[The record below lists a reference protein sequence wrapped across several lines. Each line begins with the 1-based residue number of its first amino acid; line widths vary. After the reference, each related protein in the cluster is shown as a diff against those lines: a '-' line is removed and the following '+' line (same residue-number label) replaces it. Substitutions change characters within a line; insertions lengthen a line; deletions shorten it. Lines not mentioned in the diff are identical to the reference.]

1 MPLLRPTRTA
11 VLLGLLVLLAAQ
23 AFMGT
28 SSSATGAVSDAE
40 REDMTTLAAHLG
52 INLEEAIRGYSWRD
66 DLSEV
71 IAMIEELYPDDLS
84 SSAKT
89 SPTGAWISFAGEVP
103 AGVRPMLKQFN
114 DTYPH
119 VSVELRADAG
129 YSRKEKAEAIKA
141 VHYTVLGH
149 EKGLDAGSGLKKGPT
164 FSR

>member
-1 MPLLRPTRTA
+1 
-11 VLLGLLVLLAAQ
+11 
-23 AFMGT
+23 
-28 SSSATGAVSDAE
+28 
-40 REDMTTLAAHLG
+40 
-52 INLEEAIRGYSWRD
+52 
-66 DLSEV
+66 
-71 IAMIEELYPDDLS
+71 MIEELYPDDLS

-129 YSRKEKAEAIKA
+129 YSRKEKAESIRA

-149 EKGLDAGSGLKKGPT
+149 EKVLDAGSGLKKGTNILEVNVRLDESASDSILDDLKTLAETQLKVATREDILDT
-164 FSR
+164 FQVVIRDTGYVSNMDLEHRGSLYR